1 MIFYGGVEHFYKTF
15 AYPYLTLITLYLPEI
30 WMFYQCIFYSAVSK
44 HFHLFHS
51 FALYGNMYGIY
62 TNIRVLLINMHCLFG
77 FPPFAFF
84 LASSSIKISIIFP
97 MFFFLLLLV
106 FEASL
111 HQVYLPAQNSY
122 LP

>member
-1 MIFYGGVEHFYKTF
+1 
-15 AYPYLTLITLYLPEI
+15 
-30 WMFYQCIFYSAVSK
+30 MFYQCIFYSAVSK
-44 HFHLFHS
+44 NFHLFHS

-62 TNIRVLLINMHCLFG
+62 TNIRVLLINIFG
-77 FPPFAFF
+77 FPPLAFF

-111 HQVYLPAQNSY
+111 HQVYLSAQNLY